1 MKSLDPYL
9 TWFDR
14 FVESFPAETEED
26 KSNILLKQ
34 EHSLRVL
41 EEARG
46 ITAALALG
54 KDPELESAVHLAAL
68 LHDLGRFPQY
78 ARYKCYRDEKSE
90 NHARLG
96 VKTLGRTGLLK
107 GLPAKARG
115 IIVGAVFTHNLAALP
130 SGLSPETELAAR
142 VVRDADKLDILSLV
156 LRDFLRPGQPERR
169 VFVEGLNLDGSGYSE
184 RVLRQVLGGRQ
195 VDYRNVVF
203 LNDFKLL
210 LCGWVYDFNFPHTCA
225 KVLDQGFLE
234 ELIAYLPPTQEFY
247 RLGEQIISDVMR
259 QAVQK
264 KEFQAKDRVNS

>member
-1 MKSLDPYL
+1 MNILDPYL

-26 KSNILLKQ
+26 KSNILLKK

-41 EEARG
+41 EETRA
-46 ITAALALG
+46 ITASLDLEKDLAFTI
-54 KDPELESAVHLAAL
+54 HLAAL

-78 ARYKCYRDEKSE
+78 ARYKCYRDSMSE

-107 GLPAKARG
+107 GLPAKARKM
-115 IIVGAVFTHNLAALP
+115 IVGAVFCHNLAALP
-130 SGLSPETELAAR
+130 SGLSHETELAAR

-169 VFVEGLNLDGSGYSE
+169 VFVEGLNLDEAGYSD
-184 RVLRQVLGGRQ
+184 RVLEQVTAGRQ

-210 LCGWVYDFNFPHTCA
+210 LCGWVYDFNFPHTCT
-225 KVLDQGFLE
+225 KVLDQGYLE

-247 RLGEQIISDVMR
+247 RLGGQLISDVMR
-259 QAVQK
+259 RSLQRIEAL
-264 KEFQAKDRVNS
+264 